1 MSILDT
7 LLEKVGPTIGLLFV
21 MFVVL
26 MGVTK
31 LWDKSWHTSVKA
43 TMAIVVFS
51 TQIGC
56 MAVMPF
62 GIGAAAMN
70 VFSGIWNKIF

>member
-1 MSILDT
+1 MSIFDT

-31 LWDKSWHTSVKA
+31 LWDNSWHTSVKVA
-43 TMAIVVFS
+43 MALVLFS
-51 TQIGC
+51 VEIGC

-62 GIGAAAMN
+62 GIGKAAMG
-70 VFSGIWNKIF
+70 VFTGIWNKLF